1 METPRYPLYP
11 RIPIA
16 VMYQLRAQ
24 IRTPVIPASILAFKE
39 KYQQME
45 AADRE
50 QPLFTKAPK
59 FNNQLIRVTN
69 FSSQRRRNYFQ
80 RNEMFQPKTERSRIE
95 KAVRF
100 VMNKI
105 TEHNFD
111 VIHQELVT
119 TIRQYD
125 NAETLAIVV
134 QLILDKAVQDA
145 KFQTNYLNMV
155 QLINQETEWIQSLV
169 NVIHD
174 DQNNGYYWM
183 MKTQVTE
190 DQVLN
195 GPFPTHEAATASV
208 LDRMSI
214 RKYWVRELNRYYT
227 NRADYIR
234 ARREEIDD
242 EVIFRNRRKING
254 TVELICKTYL
264 IGWLSSKVLHI
275 CLLDWIHRTDV
286 SPLIE
291 EDIESVSIL
300 YKQFQAARVQPMP
313 IQLWE
318 QYLEHCRRA
327 RGNLGTLSRRYEFIL
342 DEIVGGVADYRRW
355 STTLRPTTG
364 PGPIDAAAP
373 AAPAAPAATR
383 PRQDGPRSYT
393 RPVRDNDSRK
403 FGWGDGPM
411 RSAAVS
417 GRDPIQQGGARP
429 GPGPSP
435 GREAFAQTAAAAA
448 PVQRVNPWTEEKKD
462 PERFISASLTDGLY
476 ERLGQAIRDVGDEEW
491 LSILMIQYLEK
502 SHRIELQQLA
512 PTFALLRQNTR
523 LFTQFREMLTEQM
536 SPESEIEIDF
546 PHAKRT
552 LSQMLAML

>member
-1 METPRYPLYP
+1 
-11 RIPIA
+11 
-16 VMYQLRAQ
+16 
-24 IRTPVIPASILAFKE
+24 
-39 KYQQME
+39 
-45 AADRE
+45 
-50 QPLFTKAPK
+50 
-59 FNNQLIRVTN
+59 
-69 FSSQRRRNYFQ
+69 
-80 RNEMFQPKTERSRIE
+80 MFQPKTERSRIE

-100 VMNKI
+100 IMNKI

-300 YKQFQAARVQPMP
+300 YKQFQAVRVQPMP

-355 STTLRPTTG
+355 STTLRPSTG
-364 PGPIDAAAP
+364 PGPGPRPVGGAAAAAVAHAAP
-373 AAPAAPAATR
+373 AAAR

-411 RSAAVS
+411 RSAAAS
-417 GRDPIQQGGARP
+417 GRNPIA
-429 GPGPSP
+429 PSP
-435 GREAFAQTAAAAA
+435 AQNGPRT
-448 PVQRVNPWTEEKKD
+448 PVQRINPWTEEKKD

-512 PTFALLRQNTR
+512 PTFALLRQNTQ

-546 PHAKRT
+546 PQAKRT